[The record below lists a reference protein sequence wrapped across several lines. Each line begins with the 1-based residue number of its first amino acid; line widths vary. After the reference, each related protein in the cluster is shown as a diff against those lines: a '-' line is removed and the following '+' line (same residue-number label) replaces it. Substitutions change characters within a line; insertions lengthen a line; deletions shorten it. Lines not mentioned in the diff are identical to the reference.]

1 MVDSDVE
8 MAQQSET
15 WADSEMESE
24 MGALTQAEAQ
34 ELLDLISK
42 HPQQPKAT
50 PKMQLDKQA
59 KFEDESEEERKDE
72 EDYNNEDHQA
82 SMATKMRLQSA
93 RQSSGTPSQVIVQSG
108 SSSDQEEGAGEAQEG
123 QRPQALAEEA
133 PNTQNPPQAQPQPA
147 QQPAP

>member
-1 MVDSDVE
+1 MGASDFEDAIELMVDSDVE

-50 PKMQLDKQA
+50 PKMQLYKQVN
-59 KFEDESEEERKDE
+59 FEDESEEERKDE
-72 EDYNNEDHQA
+72 EDYNNEDHRA
-82 SMATKMRLQSA
+82 SMETKMRL
-93 RQSSGTPSQVIVQSG
+93 
-108 SSSDQEEGAGEAQEG
+108 
-123 QRPQALAEEA
+123 
-133 PNTQNPPQAQPQPA
+133 
-147 QQPAP
+147 